1 MRVLIVGAGKAG
13 TVLAKELAERGYEV
27 IIVDKDDVKIANIS
41 READVQAYTF
51 DAVDPMLYER
61 EIDLT
66 TIDIVVAV
74 TNRDEVNM
82 FIATLAKEY
91 DVPRII
97 VKVRDPKIAYIIE
110 RLGTEYI
117 VVEPMITANIIL
129 GIIEGKKSVVNL
141 VPVYTGYYQLISL
154 TITEQDKAYRKSIGE
169 LNYPRDAAKILAV
182 FDGTAL
188 RDPEE
193 IEQLDRGHEIIALV
207 REDRLEEFIKSIR

>member
-13 TVLAKELAERGYEV
+13 SILAKELSERGYEV
-27 IIVDKDDVKIANIS
+27 IVVDKDSVKIANIS
-41 READVQAYTF
+41 READVLAYTY
-51 DAVDPMLYER
+51 DAVDPTLYER

-117 VVEPMITANIIL
+117 VVEPIVTANTIL

-141 VPVYTGYYQLISL
+141 VPVYTGYYQLVAI
-154 TITEQDKAYRKSIGE
+154 TITEQDKAYRRSIAE
-169 LNYPRDAAKILAV
+169 IDYPRDAVKILAV
-182 FDGTAL
+182 FDGTSL

-193 IEQLDRGHEIIALV
+193 IEQLERGYEVIALV
-207 REDRLEEFIKSIR
+207 REDKLEDFIKSFR